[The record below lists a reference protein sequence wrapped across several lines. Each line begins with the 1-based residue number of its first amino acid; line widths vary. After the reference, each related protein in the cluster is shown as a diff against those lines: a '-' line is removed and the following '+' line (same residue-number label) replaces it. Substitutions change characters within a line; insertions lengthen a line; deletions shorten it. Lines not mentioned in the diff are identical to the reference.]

1 MVSSKAALKARIVA
15 SAEALVPDLVALRRS
30 IHAEPEL
37 GLHLPTTQ
45 RRILDALSGLD
56 LEIIEGRSLSSVTV
70 VLRGGRP
77 GPTVL
82 LRADMDA
89 LPITEAVDVPYRSSN
104 GAMHACGHDLHVAGL
119 VGAARVLTESR
130 ADLAGNVILMF
141 QPGEEGHGGARLM
154 IDEGVLAATDARP
167 VAAYAIHVGNAPR
180 GIFLTRPGTVTASST
195 HLMIDLVGRGGHG
208 SRPHE
213 ALDPVPVA
221 AEIVLAL
228 QTYTAR
234 RFDSF
239 DPVVISVTNLTA
251 GTGVDNVIPE
261 SVRLTGTVRTVDPNT
276 LSRIEQD
283 LPHLVEGIAA
293 AHGLDATVALDTG
306 YPSVVNDEAVT
317 QRAME
322 TLRSA
327 FGPRVVEV
335 PRPTMGAEDFS
346 FVSQQIPTTMVLLG
360 AAPTED
366 AAPNHSPGAAFDD
379 SVLGDQTAALALL
392 AIDALDSE
400 QP

>member
-1 MVSSKAALKARIVA
+1 MMSRNVDLPGRIVA
-15 SAEALVPDLVALRRS
+15 SADALVPKLVELRRR
-30 IHAEPEL
+30 IHSEPEL
-37 GLHLPTTQ
+37 GLHLPATQ
-45 RRILDALSGLD
+45 RTVIEALSGLD
-56 LEIIEGRSLSSVTV
+56 LEITEGRSLSSVTA
-70 VLRGGRP
+70 VLRGAQP

-89 LPITEAVDVPYRSSN
+89 LPITEAADVPYRSTN

-119 VGAARVLTESR
+119 IGAARLLAEHRS
-130 ADLAGNVILMF
+130 DLAGSVILMF

-154 IDEGVLAATDARP
+154 IDEGVLDAAGSRP

-195 HLMIDLVGRGGHG
+195 HLRIDLAGRGGHG

-213 ALDPVPVA
+213 ALDPVPIA

-239 DPVVISVTNLTA
+239 DPVVISVTNLTS

-261 SVRLTGTVRTVDPNT
+261 SVELTGTVRTVDPNT
-276 LSRIEQD
+276 LSRIEEE
-283 LPHLVEGIAA
+283 LPRLVEGIAR
-293 AHGLDATVALDTG
+293 AHGLDATAALDTG

-317 QRAME
+317 RRAME
-322 TLRSA
+322 TLRGA

-346 FVSQQIPTTMVLLG
+346 FISQQVPTTMVLLG
-360 AAPTED
+360 AAPGD
-366 AAPNHSPGAAFDD
+366 GAAPNHSPDAAFDD
-379 SVLGDQTAALALL
+379 SVLGDQAAALALL
-392 AIDALDSE
+392 ALESLR
-400 QP
+400 

>member
-1 MVSSKAALKARIVA
+1 MSRNVDLPGRIVA
-15 SAEALVPDLVALRRS
+15 SADALVPKLVELRRR
-30 IHAEPEL
+30 IHSEPEL
-37 GLHLPTTQ
+37 GLHLPATQ
-45 RRILDALSGLD
+45 RTVIEALSGLD
-56 LEIIEGRSLSSVTV
+56 LEITEGRSLSSVTA
-70 VLRGGRP
+70 VLRGAQP

-89 LPITEAVDVPYRSSN
+89 LPITEAADVPYRSTN

-119 VGAARVLTESR
+119 IGAARLLAEHRS
-130 ADLAGNVILMF
+130 DLAGSVILMF

-154 IDEGVLAATDARP
+154 IDEGVLDAAGSRP

-195 HLMIDLVGRGGHG
+195 HLRIDLAGRGGHG

-213 ALDPVPVA
+213 ALDPVPIA

-239 DPVVISVTNLTA
+239 DPVVISVTNLTS

-261 SVRLTGTVRTVDPNT
+261 SVELTGTVRTVDPNT
-276 LSRIEQD
+276 LSRIEEE
-283 LPHLVEGIAA
+283 LPRLVEGIAR
-293 AHGLDATVALDTG
+293 AHGLDATAALDTG

-317 QRAME
+317 RRAME
-322 TLRSA
+322 TLRGA

-346 FVSQQIPTTMVLLG
+346 FISQQVPTTMVLLG
-360 AAPTED
+360 AAPGD
-366 AAPNHSPGAAFDD
+366 GAAPNHSPDAAFDD
-379 SVLGDQTAALALL
+379 SVLGDQAAALALL
-392 AIDALDSE
+392 ALESLR
-400 QP
+400 

>member
-1 MVSSKAALKARIVA
+1 MVSSIAALKAQIVA
-15 SAEALVPDLVALRRS
+15 STEALVPELVALRRS

-37 GLHLPTTQ
+37 GLHLPATQ
-45 RRILDALSGLD
+45 RRILDALSDLD
-56 LEIIEGRSLSSVTV
+56 LEITEGRSLSSVTA
-70 VLRGGRP
+70 VLRGGRQ

-119 VGAARVLTESR
+119 VGAARLLAENR

-141 QPGEEGHGGARLM
+141 QPGEEGHGGAKLM
-154 IDEGVLAATDARP
+154 IDEGVLDATGDRP
-167 VAAYAIHVGNAPR
+167 VAAYAIHVGSAPR

-195 HLMIDLVGRGGHG
+195 HLTIDLVGRGGHG

-251 GTGVDNVIPE
+251 GTGADNVIPE
-261 SVRLTGTVRTVDPNT
+261 SVQLTGTVRTVDPNT
-276 LSRIEQD
+276 LSRIERE
-283 LPHLVEGIAA
+283 LPQLIEGIGA
-293 AHGLDATVALDTG
+293 AHGLEATVALETG
-306 YPSVVNDEAVT
+306 YPSVINDEEVT
-317 QRAME
+317 RRAME
-322 TLRSA
+322 TLRNA

-346 FVSQQIPTTMVLLG
+346 FVSQRVPTTMVLLG
-360 AAPTED
+360 AAPSAD
-366 AAPNHSPGAAFDD
+366 AAPNHSPDAAFDD
-379 SVLGDQTAALALL
+379 SILGDQAAALALL
-392 AIDALDSE
+392 TIDTLAAG

>member
-1 MVSSKAALKARIVA
+1 MMSSIAAFKARIVA
-15 SAEALVPDLVALRRS
+15 SADALVPDLIALRRS

-37 GLHLPTTQ
+37 GLHLPATQ
-45 RRILDALSGLD
+45 RRVVEALAGLGLD
-56 LEIIEGRSLSSVTV
+56 ITEGRSLTSVTA

-89 LPITEAVDVPYRSSN
+89 LPITEAVEVPYRSSN

-119 VGAARVLTESR
+119 VGAARVLAEHR

-141 QPGEEGHGGARLM
+141 QPGEEGHGGAKLM
-154 IDEGVLAATDARP
+154 IEEGVLDATDDRP

-180 GIFLTRPGTVTASST
+180 GVFLTRPGTVTASST
-195 HLMIDLVGRGGHG
+195 HLRISLEGRGGHG

-228 QTYTAR
+228 QSYTAR

-261 SVRLTGTVRTVDPNT
+261 SVELTGTVRTVDPNT
-276 LSRIEQD
+276 LSRIEEE
-283 LPHLVEGIAA
+283 LPRLVEGIAA
-293 AHGLDATVALDTG
+293 AHGLAARITLDTG
-306 YPSVVNDEAVT
+306 YPSVVNDEAT
-317 QRAME
+317 ARQAME
-322 TLRSA
+322 TLRDV

-346 FVSQQIPTTMVLLG
+346 FVSQQVPTTMILLG
-360 AAPTED
+360 AAPADD
-366 AAPNHSPGAAFDD
+366 AAPNHSPEAAFDD
-379 SVLGDQTAALALL
+379 SVLGDQAAALALL
-392 AIDALDSE
+392 AIDALAAGRR
-400 QP
+400 

>member
-1 MVSSKAALKARIVA
+1 MVSNTAAVKARIVA
-15 SAEALVPDLVALRRS
+15 SVEALVPDLVALRRS

-37 GLHLPTTQ
+37 GLDLPATQ
-45 RRILDALSGLD
+45 RRVLEALAGLD
-56 LEIIEGRSLSSVTV
+56 LEIIEGRSLSSVTA
-70 VLRGGRP
+70 VLRGERP

-89 LPITEAVDVPYRSSN
+89 LPITEAVAVPYRSTN

-119 VGAARVLTESR
+119 AGAARVLAENR
-130 ADLAGNVILMF
+130 ADLAGTVILMF
-141 QPGEEGHGGARLM
+141 QPGEEGHGGAKLM
-154 IDEGVLAATDARP
+154 IDEGVLDAAGDRP

-180 GIFLTRPGTVTASST
+180 GIFLTRPGAVTASST
-195 HLMIDLVGRGGHG
+195 HLTIDLVGRGGHG

-234 RFDSF
+234 RFDAF
-239 DPVVISVTNLTA
+239 DPVVISVTNLSA
-251 GTGVDNVIPE
+251 GAGVDNVIPE
-261 SVRLTGTVRTVDPNT
+261 SVQLTGTVRTVDPNT
-276 LSRIEQD
+276 LSRIEQE
-283 LPHLVEGIAA
+283 LPRLVEGIGS
-293 AHGLDATVALDTG
+293 AHGLEATVALDTG
-306 YPSVVNDEAVT
+306 YPSVVNDETVT
-317 QRAME
+317 RRAME

-346 FVSQQIPTTMVLLG
+346 FVSQQVPTTMVLLG
-360 AAPTED
+360 AALGD
-366 AAPNHSPGAAFDD
+366 NAAPNHSPDAAFDD
-379 SVLGDQTAALALL
+379 SVLGDQAAALALL
-392 AIDALDSE
+392 AIDALAAAR
-400 QP
+400 Q

>member
-1 MVSSKAALKARIVA
+1 MMSRNADLNAGIVA
-15 SAEALVPDLVALRRS
+15 SADALAPDLVELRRR

-37 GLHLPTTQ
+37 GLHLPATQ
-45 RRILDALSGLD
+45 RRVIDALAGLD
-56 LEIIEGRSLSSVTV
+56 LEITVGRSLSSVTA
-70 VLRGGRP
+70 VLRGARP

-89 LPITEAVDVPYRSSN
+89 LPITEAVDVPYRSTN

-119 VGAARVLTESR
+119 VGAARLLAEHR
-130 ADLAGNVILMF
+130 AELPGSAILMF
-141 QPGEEGHGGARLM
+141 QPGEEGHGGAKLM
-154 IDEGVLAATDARP
+154 LEEGVLDAAGSRP

-195 HLMIDLVGRGGHG
+195 HLKIDLTGRGGHG

-251 GTGVDNVIPE
+251 GSGADNVIPA
-261 SVRLTGTVRTVDPNT
+261 SVELTGTVRTVEPNT
-276 LSRIEQD
+276 LSRIEHE
-283 LPHLVEGIAA
+283 LPRLVEGIAS
-293 AHGLDATVALDTG
+293 AHGLQATVALDTG
-306 YPSVVNDEAVT
+306 YPSVVSAETVT
-317 QRAME
+317 TRAME

-346 FVSQQIPTTMVLLG
+346 FISQQVPTTMVLLG
-360 AAPTED
+360 AAPHDE
-366 AAPNHSPGAAFDD
+366 AAPNHSPDAVFDD
-379 SVLGDQTAALALL
+379 SVLGDQAAALALL
-392 AIDALDSE
+392 AVDTLTAE
-400 QP
+400 QS

>member
-1 MVSSKAALKARIVA
+1 MVSSTVELQDRIVA
-15 SAEALVPDLVALRRS
+15 SAGKLVPDLVELRRR

-37 GLHLPTTQ
+37 GLHLPATQ
-45 RRILDALSGLD
+45 RAVIEALSGLD
-56 LEIIEGRSLSSVTV
+56 LEITEGRSLSSVTA
-70 VLRGGRP
+70 VLRGGQP

-89 LPITEAVDVPYRSSN
+89 LPITEAADVPYRSTN

-119 VGAARVLTESR
+119 VGAARILAEHRSE
-130 ADLAGNVILMF
+130 LAGSVILMF

-154 IDEGVLAATDARP
+154 IDEGVLDAAGSRP
-167 VAAYAIHVGNAPR
+167 VAAYAVHVGNAPR

-195 HLMIDLVGRGGHG
+195 HLKIHLAGQGGHG

-213 ALDPVPVA
+213 ALDPVPIA

-239 DPVVISVTNLTA
+239 DPVVVSVTNLTA

-261 SVRLTGTVRTVDPNT
+261 SVELTGTVRTVDPNT
-276 LSRIEQD
+276 LSRIEQEVPR
-283 LPHLVEGIAA
+283 LIEGIAS
-293 AHGLDATVALDTG
+293 AHGLQATVALDTG

-317 QRAME
+317 RRAME

-346 FVSQQIPTTMVLLG
+346 FVSQQVPTTMVLLG
-360 AAPTED
+360 AAPHEG
-366 AAPNHSPGAAFDD
+366 AAPNHSPDAAFDD
-379 SVLGDQTAALALL
+379 SVLGDHAAALALL
-392 AIDALDSE
+392 AVDALS
-400 QP
+400 

>member
-1 MVSSKAALKARIVA
+1 MMSRNSLTSRIIAA
-15 SAEALVPDLVALRRS
+15 AENLAPDLVELRRS
-30 IHAEPEL
+30 IHAEPEV
-37 GLHLPTTQ
+37 GLHLPATQ
-45 RRILDALSGLD
+45 RRILKALSGLD
-56 LEIIEGRSLSSVTV
+56 LEITQGRELSSVTA
-70 VLRGGRP
+70 VLRGGLP

-89 LPITEAVDVPYRSSN
+89 LPITETAEVPYRSTN

-119 VGAARVLTESR
+119 VGAAHLLAEHRS
-130 ADLAGNVILMF
+130 DLAGAVILMF

-154 IDEGVLAATDARP
+154 IDEGVLEAAGTRP

-195 HLMIDLVGRGGHG
+195 HLTIDLRGRGGHG

-213 ALDPVPVA
+213 TLDPVPVA
-221 AEIVLAL
+221 AEMVLAL
-228 QTYTAR
+228 QTYSAR

-251 GTGVDNVIPE
+251 GSGADNIIPE
-261 SVRLTGTVRTVDPNT
+261 SVQLTGTVRTVDPNT
-276 LSRIEQD
+276 LSSIEQG
-283 LPHLVEGIAA
+283 LPQLVQGIAA
-293 AHGLDATVALDTG
+293 AHGLEATVALDTG
-306 YPSVVNDEAVT
+306 YPSVVNDGGNT
-317 QRAME
+317 RRAME
-322 TLRSA
+322 TLRNG

-346 FVSQQIPTTMVLLG
+346 FISQQIPTTMVLLG

-379 SVLGDQTAALALL
+379 SVLGDQAAALALL
-392 AIDALDSE
+392 AIDALGSE

>member
-154 IDEGVLAATDARP
+154 IDEGVLEAAGDRP

-195 HLMIDLVGRGGHG
+195 HLTIDLVGRGGHG

-283 LPHLVEGIAA
+283 LPRLVEGIAA

-317 QRAME
+317 RRAME

>member
-1 MVSSKAALKARIVA
+1 MLSSNAGIATRIIDTA
-15 SAEALVPDLVALRRS
+15 HALVPELVELRRS

-37 GLHLPTTQ
+37 GLDLPATQ
-45 RRILDALSGLD
+45 RRVLEALSGLD
-56 LEIIEGRSLSSVTV
+56 LEITEGRSLSSVTA

-89 LPITEAVDVPYRSSN
+89 LPITEAVEVPYRSSN

-119 VGAARVLTESR
+119 VGAARVLAEHR

-141 QPGEEGHGGARLM
+141 QPGEEGHGGAKLM
-154 IDEGVLAATDARP
+154 IEEGVLDVAGGRP

-195 HLMIDLVGRGGHG
+195 HLRIDLEGRGGHG

-213 ALDPVPVA
+213 ALDPVPIA

-228 QTYTAR
+228 QGYTAR

-239 DPVVISVTNLTA
+239 DPVVVSVTNLTA
-251 GTGVDNVIPE
+251 GTGADNVIPE
-261 SVRLTGTVRTVDPNT
+261 SVQLTGTVRTVDPNT
-276 LSRIEQD
+276 LSRIEEE
-283 LPHLVEGIAA
+283 LPRLVEGIAA
-293 AHGLDATVALDTG
+293 AHGLVARVTLDTG
-306 YPSVVNDEAVT
+306 YPSVVNHEAT
-317 QRAME
+317 ARQAME
-322 TLRSA
+322 TLRNA

-335 PRPTMGAEDFS
+335 PRPTMGAEDFA
-346 FVSQQIPTTMVLLG
+346 FVSQQVPATMILLG
-360 AAPTED
+360 AAPTDD
-366 AAPNHSPGAAFDD
+366 AAPNHSRDAVFDD
-379 SVLGDQTAALALL
+379 SVLGDQAAALALL
-392 AIDALDSE
+392 AIDALAAE
-400 QP
+400 RR

>member
-1 MVSSKAALKARIVA
+1 MSSNAGFVSRVLA
-15 SAEALVPDLVALRRS
+15 SAEALVPDLVELRRS
-30 IHAEPEL
+30 IHAQPEL
-37 GLHLPTTQ
+37 GLDLPATQ
-45 RRILDALSGLD
+45 RRVFEALSGLD
-56 LEIIEGRSLSSVTV
+56 LEITEGRSLSSVTA
-70 VLRGGRP
+70 VLRGGMP

-89 LPITEAVDVPYRSSN
+89 LPITEAVEVPYRSTN

-119 VGAARVLTESR
+119 VGAARLLAESR

-141 QPGEEGHGGARLM
+141 QPGEEGHGGAKLM
-154 IDEGVLAATDARP
+154 IDEGVLDATGDRP

-195 HLMIDLVGRGGHG
+195 HLTIDLVGRGGHG

-213 ALDPVPVA
+213 ALDPVPIA

-261 SVRLTGTVRTVDPNT
+261 SVHLTGTVRTVEPNT
-276 LSRIEQD
+276 LSRIERE
-283 LPHLVEGIAA
+283 LPQLVEGIAA
-293 AHGLDATVALDTG
+293 AHGLVARVGLETG
-306 YPSVVNDEAVT
+306 YPSVVNDGENT
-317 QRAME
+317 QRAMG
-322 TLRSA
+322 TLRNA

-360 AAPTED
+360 AAPSAD

-379 SVLGDQTAALALL
+379 SVLGDQAAALALL
-392 AIDALDSE
+392 ALDALTAE
-400 QP
+400 RE